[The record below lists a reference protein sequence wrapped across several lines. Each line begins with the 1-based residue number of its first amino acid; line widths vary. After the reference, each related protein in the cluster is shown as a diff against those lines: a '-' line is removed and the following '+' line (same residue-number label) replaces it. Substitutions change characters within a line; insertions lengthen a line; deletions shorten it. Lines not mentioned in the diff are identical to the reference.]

1 MLKEKLMD
9 YTESIV
15 KRATYTING
24 KVKEGTIGKAIR
36 TGDSITCYLYIDD
49 NEQGKI
55 TNAKLYDVNG
65 DLLESK
71 DYNTPKDTLGTV
83 TLGIRITLKRDSE
96 QKINV

>member
-1 MLKEKLMD
+1 MLKDRLID

-24 KVKEGTIGKAIR
+24 KVKEGTIGKIIKD
-36 TGDSITCYLYIDD
+36 TDNITFYLYIDD

-65 DLLESK
+65 EFNWK
-71 DYNTPKDTLGTV
+71 AKTITTPKDTLATA
-83 TLGIRITLKRDSE
+83 TIGIRITIKRE
-96 QKINV
+96 